1 MVMSA
6 DIDIDFADRETALRL
21 IQHVPARQSNG
32 RRHNSGIY
40 VTDIPRDPVNQ
51 CAAIDYEQAEQRGY
65 FKLDFLNMSVYQLV
79 RDPAHYEAMLTAT
92 PPWER
97 LWTDHAWASQ
107 LVHVGNYT
115 DLLRV
120 MKPDSIP
127 RMAAFIS
134 IIRPGKA
141 HLQTRPWDEVFAS
154 VWNGDESKGYTFK
167 KSHSISY
174 AALVALHMNLINQ
187 DAVPAYLTF
196 ACLFCALCPTNCKQ
210 AHAEF
215 QDLC

>member
-1 MVMSA
+1 MSA
-6 DIDIDFADRETALRL
+6 DIDIDFANRETALQL

-32 RRHNSGIY
+32 KKHNSGIY

-51 CAAIDYEQAEQRGY
+51 CAAIDYEEAEQRGY

-79 RDPAHYEAMLTAT
+79 KDPAHYEAMLTAI

-97 LWTDHAWASQ
+97 LWTDHVWAGQ
-107 LVHVGNYT
+107 LVHVGNYS

-134 IIRPGKA
+134 VIRPGKA
-141 HLQTRPWDEVFAS
+141 HLQTRPWAEVFAS
-154 VWNGDESKGYTFK
+154 VWDGDESKGYTFK
-167 KSHSISY
+167 KSHAVSY
-174 AALVALHMNLINQ
+174 AALVALHMNLLNQ
-187 DAVPAYLTF
+187 VSAPG
-196 ACLFCALCPTNCKQ
+196 
-210 AHAEF
+210 
-215 QDLC
+215 

>member
-6 DIDIDFADRETALRL
+6 DIDIDFADRETVLRL

-32 RRHNSGIY
+32 KKHNSGIY
-40 VTDIPRDPVNQ
+40 VTDIPADPVNQ
-51 CAAIDYEQAEQRGY
+51 CAAIDYEEAEQRGY

-79 RDPAHYEAMLTAT
+79 RDPAHYDAMLTAT

-107 LVHVGNYT
+107 LAHVGNYT

-134 IIRPGKA
+134 VIRPGKA
-141 HLQTRPWDEVFAS
+141 HLQTRPWAEVFES
-154 VWNGDESKGYTFK
+154 VWDGDESRGYTFK
-167 KSHSISY
+167 KSHAVSY
-174 AALVALHMNLINQ
+174 AALVALHMNLTSPSVSQ
-187 DAVPAYLTF
+187 
-196 ACLFCALCPTNCKQ
+196 
-210 AHAEF
+210 E
-215 QDLC
+215 

>member
-1 MVMSA
+1 MSA
-6 DIDIDFADRETALRL
+6 DIDIDFANRDDILKL
-21 IQHVPARQSNG
+21 IQYTPARQSNG
-32 RRHNSGIY
+32 RKHNSGIY
-40 VTDIPRDPVNQ
+40 VTSIPRDPFNN
-51 CAAIDYEQAEQRGY
+51 CAALDYETAESRGY

-79 RDPAHYEAMLTAT
+79 KDPAHYEQMFTAS

-97 LWTDHAWASQ
+97 LWTDREWARQ

-115 DLLRV
+115 DLLEH

-141 HLQTRPWDEVFAS
+141 HLQTRPWTEVFAS
-154 VWNGDESKGYTFK
+154 VWDGDDSQGYTFK

-174 AALVALHMNLINQ
+174 AALVVLHMNLLNQ
-187 DAVPAYLTF
+187 PDAQV
-196 ACLFCALCPTNCKQ
+196 
-210 AHAEF
+210 
-215 QDLC
+215 

>member
-1 MVMSA
+1 MSA
-6 DIDIDFADRETALRL
+6 DIDIDFADRETVLQL

-32 RRHNSGIY
+32 RKHNSGIY
-40 VTDIPRDPVNQ
+40 VTDIPSDPVNQ
-51 CAAIDYEQAEQRGY
+51 CAAIDYEEAEQRGY

-79 RDPAHYEAMLTAT
+79 QDPAHYQSMRTAT

-97 LWTDHAWASQ
+97 LWTDTDWAKQ

-134 IIRPGKA
+134 VIRPGKA

-154 VWNGDESKGYTFK
+154 VWDGDESRGYTFK
-167 KSHSISY
+167 KSHAVSY
-174 AALVALHMNLINQ
+174 AALVALHMNLLNQ
-187 DAVPAYLTF
+187 DVAPA
-196 ACLFCALCPTNCKQ
+196 
-210 AHAEF
+210 
-215 QDLC
+215 